1 MIIPGIGLLVC
12 NSSASNTGSLTGAAA
27 LEIIRESGNVGILS
41 LPSLA
46 NGVPRQVA
54 IAKEIQHIVVVDG
67 CKNSCARNVAEKLGL
82 KYDAYL
88 NIEKDIVIKKIG
100 PFSTLQY
107 SKEEIARVKNE
118 IEKLI
123 RKMI

>member
-1 MIIPGIGLLVC
+1 MMPEIGLIVC
-12 NSSASNTGSLTGAAA
+12 GSNASNTGSLAGAAA
-27 LEIIRESGNVGILS
+27 MAIIKEFDNVGILS

-54 IAKEIQHIVVVDG
+54 IAKKIQYIVVVDG
-67 CKNSCARNVAEKLGL
+67 CKNSCAKNVAEKLGL

-88 NIEKDIVIKKIG
+88 NIEKDIGIKKIG
-100 PFSTLQY
+100 PFSSLQY

-123 RKMI
+123 KKMM